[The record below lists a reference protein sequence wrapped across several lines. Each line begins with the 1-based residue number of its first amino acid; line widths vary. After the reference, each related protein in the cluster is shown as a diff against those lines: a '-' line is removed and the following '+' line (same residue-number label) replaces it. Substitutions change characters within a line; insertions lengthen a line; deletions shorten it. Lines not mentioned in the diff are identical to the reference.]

1 VKLRP
6 ATVDDVP
13 ALAALEHK
21 LFGPEGWSADATT
34 EELTSS
40 DRGAVVACDADG
52 SVVGYAVVRR
62 SDDLLDL
69 HRIAVGAEHRRA
81 GVARALLDELR
92 RVGRESGASQ
102 MLLEVSAA
110 NTGALGFYAAEGF
123 VQIDRRP
130 RYYRDGS
137 DAVVMRG
144 PVRATGCGAAS

>member
-1 VKLRP
+1 MIVRP
-6 ATVDDVP
+6 ATADDVP
-13 ALAALEHK
+13 AVAALEQQ
-21 LFGPEGWSADATT
+21 LFGPDAWSADATV
-34 EELTSS
+34 EELTGS
-40 DRGAVVACDADG
+40 DRRPVVACDATG
-52 SVVGYAVVRR
+52 SVVGYAVARR

-69 HRIAVGAEHRRA
+69 HRIAVEPEHRRA
-81 GVARALLDELR
+81 GVARVMLAELR
-92 RVGRESGASQ
+92 RAGREAGTSR

-123 VQIDRRP
+123 VQIDRRA